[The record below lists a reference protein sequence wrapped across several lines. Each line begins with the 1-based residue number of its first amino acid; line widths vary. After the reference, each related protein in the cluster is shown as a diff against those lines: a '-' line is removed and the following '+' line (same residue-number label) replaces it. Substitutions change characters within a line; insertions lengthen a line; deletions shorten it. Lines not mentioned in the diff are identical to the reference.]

1 MNDIYESI
9 EEYNPNEK
17 RKMLIIFYDLIAN
30 ILKNKKPNPTV
41 TELFI
46 RGRKLSNSLVYI
58 TQTYFAVPK
67 NIRENSGHYFIIKIQ
82 ANKNFNKLRLIIHQL
97 LTFKTLRIYVKNHI
111 FFLVTDAVL
120 ASDNLLRFRK
130 NLLERILKT
139 NHDK

>member
-1 MNDIYESI
+1 MNDIHESI

-67 NIRENSGHYFIIKIQ
+67 NIRENSGHYFIMKIQ
-82 ANKNFNKLRLIIHQL
+82 ANKNFNKLRLTIHQI
-97 LTFKTLRIYVKNHI
+97 LTFKTLQIYVKNHI
-111 FFLVTDAVL
+111 LF
-120 ASDNLLRFRK
+120 
-130 NLLERILKT
+130 
-139 NHDK
+139 

>member
-1 MNDIYESI
+1 MNDSYESI

-41 TELFI
+41 IELFI

-67 NIRENSGHYFIIKIQ
+67 TLEKI
-82 ANKNFNKLRLIIHQL
+82 LGTIL
-97 LTFKTLRIYVKNHI
+97 L
-111 FFLVTDAVL
+111 
-120 ASDNLLRFRK
+120 
-130 NLLERILKT
+130 
-139 NHDK
+139 

>member
-9 EEYNPNEK
+9 EEHNPNEK

>member
-9 EEYNPNEK
+9 EEHNPNEK

-58 TQTYFAVPK
+58 T
-67 NIRENSGHYFIIKIQ
+67 
-82 ANKNFNKLRLIIHQL
+82 
-97 LTFKTLRIYVKNHI
+97 
-111 FFLVTDAVL
+111 
-120 ASDNLLRFRK
+120 NLFCCTK
-130 NLLERILKT
+130 K
-139 NHDK
+139 H

>member
-9 EEYNPNEK
+9 EEHNPNEK

-30 ILKNKKPNPTV
+30 IRKNKKPNPTV

>member
-58 TQTYFAVPK
+58 TQTYFAV
-67 NIRENSGHYFIIKIQ
+67 
-82 ANKNFNKLRLIIHQL
+82 A
-97 LTFKTLRIYVKNHI
+97 KTLEKILGTI
-111 FFLVTDAVL
+111 
-120 ASDNLLRFRK
+120 LL
-130 NLLERILKT
+130 
-139 NHDK
+139 

>member
-1 MNDIYESI
+1 MNDIHESI

-41 TELFI
+41 TESFI

-67 NIRENSGHYFIIKIQ
+67 NIRENSGHYFIMKIQ
-82 ANKNFNKLRLIIHQL
+82 ANKNFNKLRLIIHQI

-111 FFLVTDAVL
+111 FF
-120 ASDNLLRFRK
+120 
-130 NLLERILKT
+130 
-139 NHDK
+139 

>member
-41 TELFI
+41 TESFI

>member
-9 EEYNPNEK
+9 EEHNPNEK

-130 NLLERILKT
+130 NLLEKILKT

>member
-9 EEYNPNEK
+9 EEHNPNEK

-82 ANKNFNKLRLIIHQL
+82 AN
-97 LTFKTLRIYVKNHI
+97 
-111 FFLVTDAVL
+111 
-120 ASDNLLRFRK
+120 
-130 NLLERILKT
+130 
-139 NHDK
+139 

>member
-9 EEYNPNEK
+9 EEHNPNEK

-41 TELFI
+41 TESFI

-82 ANKNFNKLRLIIHQL
+82 VNKNFNKLRLIIHQL

>member
-41 TELFI
+41 TESFI

-67 NIRENSGHYFIIKIQ
+67 NIRENSGHYFIMKIQ
-82 ANKNFNKLRLIIHQL
+82 ANKNFNELRLIIHQI
-97 LTFKTLRIYVKNHI
+97 LTFKILRIYVKKHI
-111 FFLVTDAVL
+111 LF
-120 ASDNLLRFRK
+120 
-130 NLLERILKT
+130 
-139 NHDK
+139 

>member
-1 MNDIYESI
+1 MNDIHESI

-82 ANKNFNKLRLIIHQL
+82 VNKNFNKLRLIIHQL